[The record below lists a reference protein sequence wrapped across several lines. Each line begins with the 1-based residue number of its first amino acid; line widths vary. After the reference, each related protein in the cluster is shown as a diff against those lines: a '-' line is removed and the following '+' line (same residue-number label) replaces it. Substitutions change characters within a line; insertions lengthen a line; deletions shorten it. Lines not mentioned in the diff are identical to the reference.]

1 MYAVPIVMVD
11 EQSDE
16 LVDIVVVGHDLQ
28 ILQPLQDDLIQRV
41 EHVSLY
47 SYIHTYI
54 HTYINTFTGK

>member
-16 LVDIVVVGHDLQ
+16 LVDIVIVGHDLQ

-54 HTYINTFTGK
+54 HTHTFTGQ

>member
-28 ILQPLQDDLIQRV
+28 ILQPLQDDFIQRV

-47 SYIHTYI
+47 SYIHTYT
-54 HTYINTFTGK
+54 HT